1 MPAGNRRGRSS
12 HTRRYP
18 RTARVNE
25 VLREILAE
33 ALEHLGGNDD
43 RLDLVTIT
51 GIETDP
57 DLRAATVFYTART
70 EGADAALAANR
81 VRLQAAIAK
90 ETRFKRTPH
99 LSFVVDSGVTT
110 GWRIEALLQGLDG
123 EGSEGEGSEGEGDEA
138 GDERGS

>member
-1 MPAGNRRGRSS
+1 MPGGSSRRGRSG

-18 RTARVNE
+18 RTARLNE

-33 ALEHLGGNDD
+33 ALEHVSGNDD

-51 GIETDP
+51 GVETES
-57 DLRAATVFYTART
+57 DLRHAIVFYSART
-70 EGADAALAANR
+70 EGAEEALQQHR
-81 VRLQAAIAK
+81 VKLQSYIAK
-90 ETRFKRTPH
+90 ETRLKRTPQ

-110 GWRIEALLQGLDG
+110 GWRIEELLKGLEEGQG
-123 EGSEGEGSEGEGDEA
+123 EGEKDEP

>member
-1 MPAGNRRGRSS
+1 MPGGNRRGRSS

-18 RTARVNE
+18 RTARLNE

-33 ALEHLGGNDD
+33 GLEHISGNDD

-51 GIETDP
+51 GVECDP
-57 DLRAATVFYTART
+57 DLRAATVFYSART
-70 EGADAALAANR
+70 EGAEEALQQHR
-81 VRLQAAIAK
+81 VKLQSFIAK
-90 ETRFKRTPH
+90 ETRLKRTPQ

-110 GWRIEALLQGLDG
+110 GWRIEELLKGLEDR
-123 EGSEGEGSEGEGDEA
+123 DES

>member
-1 MPAGNRRGRSS
+1 MAPPNRRGRSS

-18 RTARVNE
+18 RTARLNE

-33 ALEHLGGNDD
+33 GLEHVSGNDD

-51 GIETDP
+51 GVECDP
-57 DLRAATVFYTART
+57 DLRAATVFYSART
-70 EGADAALAANR
+70 EGAEEALQQHR
-81 VRLQAAIAK
+81 VKLQSYIAK
-90 ETRFKRTPH
+90 ETRLKRTPQ

-110 GWRIEALLQGLDG
+110 GWRIEELLKGLEEDDK
-123 EGSEGEGSEGEGDEA
+123 DEP

>member
-1 MPAGNRRGRSS
+1 MPSGTGGNRRGRSS

-33 ALEHLGGNDD
+33 ALEHISGNDD
-43 RLDLVTIT
+43 RLELVTIT
-51 GIETDP
+51 GIECDP
-57 DLRAATVFYTART
+57 DLRQATVFYSART
-70 EGADAALAANR
+70 EGAEEALRQNR

-90 ETRFKRTPH
+90 ETRLKRTPQ

-110 GWRIEALLQGLDG
+110 GWRIEELLKGLD
-123 EGSEGEGSEGEGDEA
+123 ERDEA

>member
-1 MPAGNRRGRSS
+1 MAPPNRRGRSS

-18 RTARVNE
+18 RTARLNE

-33 ALEHLGGNDD
+33 GLEHISGNDD

-51 GIETDP
+51 GVECDP
-57 DLRAATVFYTART
+57 DLRAATVFYSART
-70 EGADAALAANR
+70 EGAEEALQQHR
-81 VRLQAAIAK
+81 VKLQSFIAK
-90 ETRFKRTPH
+90 ETRFKRTPQ

-110 GWRIEALLQGLDG
+110 GWRIEELLKGLEDR
-123 EGSEGEGSEGEGDEA
+123 DEA

>member
-1 MPAGNRRGRSS
+1 MAPPNRRGRSS

-18 RTARVNE
+18 RTARLNE

-33 ALEHLGGNDD
+33 GLEHISGNDD

-51 GIETDP
+51 GVECDP
-57 DLRAATVFYTART
+57 DLRAATVFYSART
-70 EGADAALAANR
+70 EGAEEALQQHR
-81 VRLQAAIAK
+81 VKLQSFIAK
-90 ETRFKRTPH
+90 ETRLKRTPQ

-110 GWRIEALLQGLDG
+110 GWRIEELLKGLEDR
-123 EGSEGEGSEGEGDEA
+123 DET

>member
-1 MPAGNRRGRSS
+1 MAPPNRRGRSS

-18 RTARVNE
+18 RTARLNE

-33 ALEHLGGNDD
+33 GLEHVSGNDD

-51 GIETDP
+51 GVECDP
-57 DLRAATVFYTART
+57 DLRAATVFYSART
-70 EGADAALAANR
+70 EGAEEALQQHR
-81 VRLQAAIAK
+81 VKLQSFIAK
-90 ETRFKRTPH
+90 ETRLKRTPQ

-110 GWRIEALLQGLDG
+110 GWRIEELLKGL
-123 EGSEGEGSEGEGDEA
+123 EERDET